1 MSYNNHEGTSLKVGR
16 FRADKPKEHRM
27 VVSVTGMDCASCA
40 FGIEE
45 RIKKVKGVKEVKTA
59 VILNKFFIYYD
70 PQLVEPSAIKKI
82 IDSTGYKNYITVEG
96 NKDDEQEK

>member
-1 MSYNNHEGTSLKVGR
+1 
-16 FRADKPKEHRM
+16 M

-40 FGIEE
+40 FGVGE
-45 RIKKVKGVKEVKTA
+45 RIKKVKGVRDVKAA

-82 IDSTGYKNYITVEG
+82 IDSTGYNNYITVEKT
-96 NKDDEQEK
+96 NQDNEQEK